1 MVRCEEC
8 NRNKIE
14 TETKGKIYECPE
26 CGMTVCESCKA
37 KLLGN
42 CQFCAPPFKEVKVRK
57 KLQAKR

>member
-8 NRNKIE
+8 NRNKI
-14 TETKGKIYECPE
+14 ETKGKIYECPE

-42 CQFCAPPFKEVKVRK
+42 CQFCAPPFEKVNARKEMN
-57 KLQAKR
+57 

>member
-14 TETKGKIYECPE
+14 TKGTVYECPG
-26 CGMTVCESCKA
+26 CGMTVCEICKV

-42 CQFCAPPFKEVKVRK
+42 CQFCAPPFEKVNARK
-57 KLQAKR
+57 RRK